1 MEDYYRLQKFNV
13 VEIVSRKN
21 RTDNPEA
28 GRLSSSTT
36 AKENEPAK
44 TDETKE
50 IAEEIKTEGS
60 GDGSKPESAEHHTKA
75 EGPGE
80 QISEET

>member
-1 MEDYYRLQKFNV
+1 M

-21 RTDNPEA
+21 RTDGLEA
-28 GRLSSSTT
+28 GRLSSSATA
-36 AKENEPAK
+36 AKENEPAG

-50 IAEEIKTEGS
+50 MVEEIKTEGS
-60 GDGSKPESAEHHTKA
+60 GDGSKPESTEQRAKA
-75 EGPGE
+75 EGPGQ

>member
-1 MEDYYRLQKFNV
+1 M
-13 VEIVSRKN
+13 SRKN
-21 RTDNPEA
+21 RTDGLEA
-28 GRLSSSTT
+28 GRLSSSAPT
-36 AKENEPAK
+36 AKENEPAG

-60 GDGSKPESAEHHTKA
+60 GDGSKPESTEHRAKA
-75 EGPGE
+75 ESPGQ